1 MNRGGSALSMATNGI
16 HGHPGTIARP
26 VSRSMASTILRTPVS
41 LSTISMVDSDFAV
54 ISDSMY
60 PGSITVTLIGPEAY
74 SARSD
79 SPSDDTPALLAA

>member
-1 MNRGGSALSMATNGI
+1 MAT
-16 HGHPGTIARP
+16 PDDRP
-26 VSRSMASTILRTPVS
+26 AGLALDGVDHFAYPVS